1 MLRWALIFAIL
12 SLVLGL
18 IGFTGIAS
26 AFAGIAKLLFFVAI
40 AVFAVLFALGL
51 MAGKSIAGRGD

>member
-1 MLRWALIFAIL
+1 MLRWAIIFAVF

-18 IGFTGIAS
+18 LGFGGMAS

-40 AVFAVLFALGL
+40 AIFAILLALGL
-51 MAGKSIAGRGD
+51 MAGKSIADAAD

>member
-1 MLRWALIFAIL
+1 MLRWAIIFAVL

-18 IGFTGIAS
+18 LGFGGMAS

-40 AVFAVLFALGL
+40 AIFAILLALGL
-51 MAGKSIAGRGD
+51 MAGKSVADAAD